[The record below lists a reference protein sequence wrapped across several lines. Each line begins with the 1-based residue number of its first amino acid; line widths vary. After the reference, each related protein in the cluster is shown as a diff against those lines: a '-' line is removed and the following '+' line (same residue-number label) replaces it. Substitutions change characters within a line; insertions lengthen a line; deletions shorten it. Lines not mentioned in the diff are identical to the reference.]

1 MIADIEKEEWQHC
14 IHYSKRGFIRC
25 CRCFL
30 RGTALVTGI
39 TTHYYGECSDPGECD
54 K

>member
-1 MIADIEKEEWQHC
+1 MIADIEKENWQHC
-14 IHYSKRGFIRC
+14 VHYSKRGLIRC

-30 RGTALVTGI
+30 REDDLVAGE

-54 K
+54 R